1 MENGIKELHGHRGPH
16 GIVGSVLGID
26 WIGLMLIWKL
36 GMFGRIWSRVAGE
49 KWQKNIK
56 DDGLRLIRG

>member
-49 KWQKNIK
+49 KW
-56 DDGLRLIRG
+56 